1 MDQQAE
7 SCGKGKCDNPK
18 REGHDVEGEGK
29 FPSLVYPGLYRPLFC
44 KIQGWVECS
53 QVLKWSLLKKIK
65 TNRKPCDYS
74 RLDPQI
80 RANPYVSLKK
90 CNSCP

>member
-44 KIQGWVECS
+44 KLQGWWMFSSTQMKSSEEN
-53 QVLKWSLLKKIK
+53 K
-65 TNRKPCDYS
+65 N
-74 RLDPQI
+74 
-80 RANPYVSLKK
+80 
-90 CNSCP
+90 

>member
-29 FPSLVYPGLYRPLFC
+29 FPLSSL
-44 KIQGWVECS
+44 
-53 QVLKWSLLKKIK
+53 
-65 TNRKPCDYS
+65 S
-74 RLDPQI
+74 RI
-80 RANPYVSLKK
+80 I
-90 CNSCP
+90 

>member
-44 KIQGWVECS
+44 KIQG
-53 QVLKWSLLKKIK
+53 
-65 TNRKPCDYS
+65 
-74 RLDPQI
+74 
-80 RANPYVSLKK
+80 
-90 CNSCP
+90 